1 LYICVNFFHRHTL
14 RSPLPLPR
22 PGVTV
27 PADLRLPR
35 SLDST
40 LRSSV
45 LRDGSGE
52 RPLLGGEMVTVTVMG
67 ERLVTV
73 VVTNSRFYILEVR
86 RTAPAS
92 ALDDDAARDAV
103 LPTNSTIH
111 VEVIATHRLSDLRR
125 VVTGLG
131 YQSLRLEFT
140 PTTSGTVAMP
150 GLAGMVLA
158 PESPHSPSP
167 AGNNSRSKR
176 SQNSSDALPPMYPYL
191 FLLRDRVHLTRFLA
205 CLIEQV
211 EWFLQVL
218 QALHFLKKNCFVFC
232 AMMKRKKKKKK
243 NSTPM
248 HSQ

>member
-1 LYICVNFFHRHTL
+1 
-14 RSPLPLPR
+14 
-22 PGVTV
+22 
-27 PADLRLPR
+27 
-35 SLDST
+35 
-40 LRSSV
+40 
-45 LRDGSGE
+45 
-52 RPLLGGEMVTVTVMG
+52 
-67 ERLVTV
+67 
-73 VVTNSRFYILEVR
+73 
-86 RTAPAS
+86 
-92 ALDDDAARDAV
+92 V

-243 NSTPM
+243 KFDAHALTIKKSYHIFKHTLKHTNTHTHTHTHSFTPLRQVPMLRVSWSTM
-248 HSQ
+248 MT